1 MDEKSEP
8 KVDIAENG
16 MSATLIL
23 PKDFDRAT
31 LTPDVCELL
40 LKQANVHT
48 DAIDPTAV
56 QACIT
61 KAQDAK
67 PGRFEGVI
75 AQANPAIHGVDAYI
89 EWQLEDLQA
98 SKQDN
103 EEEKTSAK
111 GETQADEPPADETVS
126 FYDQSIYTV
135 VNVGDVLGKVHP
147 EVPGTEGKDVR
158 GKTLATRTA
167 KPLEFKYDET
177 LEIDEQNRLVA
188 KADGVLI
195 RDRKSALI
203 SDTIEVDQN
212 VDFETGNIDFRGNIL
227 VHRGVKDCFIVKATE
242 DVEVRGLIEAATI
255 ITGKDLRANGGFAGR
270 EQGTAE
276 VQGNLFAKY
285 LDAVTIHVA
294 GDLCVERENINSNN
308 TVLGN
313 INSPRGSIIGGVTN
327 VSGTVE
333 LLDLGASAQPIT
345 EIHVGVLP
353 LLDPLIDDLSV
364 FTEELIQERDRL
376 LNEHEMITANS
387 GSRIAPTHQAK
398 LDEINMA
405 MGKIQLQLD
414 RAEPSLERVRER
426 AEAIR
431 KIDVKINRKLHP
443 NALLV
448 CGGYHY
454 RITNEIKGPI
464 RITANKRGQLEYQQ
478 GESKPQLLSTE
489 SELRTAA

>member
-1 MDEKSEP
+1 MDEKSDP
-8 KVDIAENG
+8 KIEIAENG
-16 MSATLIL
+16 MAATLVL
-23 PKDFDRAT
+23 PKDFDRSA
-31 LTPDVCELL
+31 LTPAFCESL
-40 LKQANVHT
+40 LKRASVNP
-48 DAIDPTAV
+48 DAIDPTTV
-56 QACIT
+56 EACIA

-67 PGRFEGVI
+67 PGRFEDVI
-75 AQANPAIHGVDAYI
+75 AQATAAIHGVDAYI
-89 EWQLEDLQA
+89 EWQLEILRATQ
-98 SKQDN
+98 Q
-103 EEEKTSAK
+103 EKDQK
-111 GETQADEPPADETVS
+111 QADAKDEAQTDPSSKEEAVC

-177 LEIDEQNRLVA
+177 IEIDEDNNLVA
-188 KADGVLI
+188 KADGVLV
-195 RDRKSALI
+195 RDRKSAHI

-227 VHRGVKDCFIVKATE
+227 VHRGVKDCFTVKATE

-255 ITGKDLRANGGFAGR
+255 IAGKDLRARGGFAGR

-276 VQGNLFAKY
+276 VQGDLFAKY
-285 LDAVTIHVA
+285 LDAVNIHVA
-294 GDLCVERENINSNN
+294 GDLCVERENINCNN
-308 TVLGN
+308 TILGN
-313 INSPRGSIIGGVTN
+313 INSPRGSIIGGVTH

-345 EIHVGVLP
+345 EVHVGVLP
-353 LLDPLIDDLSV
+353 LLDPMIENLSAFV
-364 FTEELIQERDRL
+364 DELIEERDRL
-376 LNEHEMITANS
+376 IGEQEMITANS
-387 GSRIAPTHQAK
+387 GARIAPTHQAK
-398 LDEINMA
+398 LNEINVA

-414 RAEPSLERVRER
+414 RAEPSLQSVLER
-426 AEAIR
+426 AESTR
-431 KIDVKINRKLHP
+431 KIDIKINRRLHP

>member
-1 MDEKSEP
+1 MDDKSDP
-8 KVDIAENG
+8 KVEIAENG
-16 MSATLIL
+16 LSATLVL
-23 PKDFDRAT
+23 PKDFDRAALT
-31 LTPDVCELL
+31 LEFCESL
-40 LKQANVHT
+40 LKRAGIYPE
-48 DAIDPTAV
+48 AIVPTTV
-56 QACIT
+56 EACIT

-67 PGRFEGVI
+67 PGRFESVI

-89 EWQLEDLQA
+89 EWQLEALQA
-98 SKQDN
+98 AQN
-103 EEEKTSAK
+103 ENAK
-111 GETQADEPPADETVS
+111 EQAPAKDEAQADKPTEDETVS

-177 LEIDEQNRLVA
+177 LTIDADNNLVA
-188 KADGVLI
+188 KADGVLV
-195 RDRKSALI
+195 RDRKSARI

-227 VHRGVKDCFIVKATE
+227 VHRGIKDCFIVKATE

-255 ITGKDLRANGGFAGR
+255 IAGKDLRANGGFAGR
-270 EQGTAE
+270 EQGTAD
-276 VQGNLFAKY
+276 VQGNLYAKY
-285 LDAVTIHVA
+285 LDAVNIQVA
-294 GDLCVERENINSNN
+294 GDLCVERENINCNN
-308 TVLGN
+308 IILGN
-313 INSPRGSIIGGVTN
+313 INSPRGCIIGGVTK

-333 LLDLGASAQPIT
+333 LLELGASAQPIT

-353 LLDPLIDDLSV
+353 LLDPMIEDLAAFVETLI
-364 FTEELIQERDRL
+364 EERSSL
-376 LNEHEMITANS
+376 LDEQEMITANS
-387 GSRIAPTHQAK
+387 GSRIAPTHQSK
-398 LDEINMA
+398 LDDINVL

-414 RAEPSLERVRER
+414 RAEPSLESVRER
-426 AEAIR
+426 AESIR
-431 KIDVKINRKLHP
+431 KIDLKINRKLHP

-454 RITNEIKGPI
+454 KITNEIKGPI